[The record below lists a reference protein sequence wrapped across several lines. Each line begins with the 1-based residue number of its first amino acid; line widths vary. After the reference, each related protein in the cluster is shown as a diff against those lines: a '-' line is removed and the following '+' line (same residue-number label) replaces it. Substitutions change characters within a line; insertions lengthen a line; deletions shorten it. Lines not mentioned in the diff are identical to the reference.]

1 MLTTSDKLGT
11 LVAWNFSEFLILLG
25 SYQNFQLQV
34 FSPQNQT
41 DISTANC
48 KLVFHKKQQKKFP
61 IASSEIN
68 YFFRLVCI
76 SLLSK

>member
-48 KLVFHKKQQKKFP
+48 KLVFHKNNNKK
-61 IASSEIN
+61 
-68 YFFRLVCI
+68 I
-76 SLLSK
+76 SP